1 MPIVAVAL
9 LVIGLVVVVLVALV
23 ARLAWRIVRREEE
36 ASITEA
42 QARENTAPLTTAILA
57 LNSRKQKGRD

>member
-42 QARENTAPLTTAILA
+42 QARENTAPVKSDLVV
-57 LNSRKQKGRD
+57 

>member
-23 ARLAWRIVRREEE
+23 ARLAWRIARREEE

-57 LNSRKQKGRD
+57 LN